1 MAGSMREREN
11 FLPFQGLKNITE
23 VWQKM
28 PLEMIPYKDLGI
40 YRIKT
45 TDEIVQTLEEHQ
57 VQLSAMKATRF
68 LLNFSNRD
76 LSRKVKDKMVSRK
89 HGSQIRR
96 AVRERSGLLGA
107 DPFDHRGGPGNNS
120 DDSARLHVHG
130 QHIHHGRHQE
140 TAPQG
145 DGRLRQTDENVDRD
159 YVTDG
164 LHRSGHES
172 HSRAA
177 YVSFFF
183 FFKIFQKA
191 DTLNGKQFWEIRG
204 RFGNFNQEESLI

>member
-1 MAGSMREREN
+1 
-11 FLPFQGLKNITE
+11 
-23 VWQKM
+23 
-28 PLEMIPYKDLGI
+28 
-40 YRIKT
+40 
-45 TDEIVQTLEEHQ
+45 
-57 VQLSAMKATRF
+57 
-68 LLNFSNRD
+68 
-76 LSRKVKDKMVSRK
+76 MVSRK

-159 YVTDG
+159 YVTNG

>member
-177 YVSFFF
+177 YVFFLL
-183 FFKIFQKA
+183 FQNFSKS
-191 DTLNGKQFWEIRG
+191 GYFEWETVLGSRNSG
-204 RFGNFNQEESLI
+204 